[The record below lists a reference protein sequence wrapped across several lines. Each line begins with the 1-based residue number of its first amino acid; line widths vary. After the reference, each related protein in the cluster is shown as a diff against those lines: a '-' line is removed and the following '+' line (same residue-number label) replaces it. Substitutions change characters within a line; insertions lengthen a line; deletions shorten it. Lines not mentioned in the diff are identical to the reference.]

1 MFHLVEPIEICSHKA
16 QERQK
21 DEDKL
26 GHHFPHFVSTLPQR
40 EEEQDWN
47 NGGAACAVCLS
58 STPVETT
65 WGRHDCGDN
74 GGIANE
80 VVYKGHMMAAKEDRN
95 RGEYVCV
102 DDARV
107 MHERSNGESQQ
118 GVHWYKVEVRCG
130 GSSDNS
136 PLPCGAYV
144 QHREMACAVCRVP
157 DARSADMKNTF
168 VRFGS
173 RTCTESQ
180 IYEGYIGSADANAE
194 RGGGV
199 NFLCLHHSPT
209 YGPFDT
215 ERDDSDNSL
224 SYIYGAEYRSTG
236 SLDRNG
242 NEDAACSVCG
252 TQNRA
257 THTVWGRTTC
267 PYPGWVMEF
276 TGYAMS
282 TRSRFGEGTS
292 CITGA
297 AAAAKGRRA
306 SSTGAHQGEAFPE
319 QRGSFVQSC

>member
-1 MFHLVEPIEICSHKA
+1 
-16 QERQK
+16 
-21 DEDKL
+21 
-26 GHHFPHFVSTLPQR
+26 
-40 EEEQDWN
+40 
-47 NGGAACAVCLS
+47 
-58 STPVETT
+58 
-65 WGRHDCGDN
+65 
-74 GGIANE
+74 

-107 MHERSNGESQQ
+107 MHERSNGQSQD

-130 GSSDNS
+130 GSNDNS

-173 RTCTESQ
+173 RTCAESQ

-209 YGPFDT
+209 YGAFDQ
-215 ERDDSDNSL
+215 ERDDSDNNL

-236 SLDRNG
+236 SLDRNI

-252 TQNRA
+252 THNRG

-282 TRSRFGEGTS
+282 TRSRVNNDHNNYYGAGYHMSSSQSWSYQSNEYTYSKKETICVDEKRQPHQFSNPDEAHNDGSTDNANNPTEGSGQLYTTEFRQTIFS
-292 CITGA
+292 GTY
-297 AAAAKGRRA
+297 
-306 SSTGAHQGEAFPE
+306 PE
-319 QRGSFVQSC
+319 GSDLPCVVCSMPSNE